1 MAFLK
6 FLKISKGPARS
17 MQDRGALAYMYV
29 RLFLCLILIN
39 PFFIPSKLFARE
51 SIVTSECELKTAYI
65 YQFTKY
71 VNWAKLKG
79 DKKELIIGVIAN
91 EDMVQALSRLNGRVS
106 QGMKIVVR
114 SVEKGT
120 ELSDID
126 ILYLEKGYLTD
137 DDVIL
142 KAVKNHIL
150 TISDEE
156 DATHKGVIIGLFRS
170 DSRLRFNIN
179 LKIADQS
186 SLRLSSRLLS
196 LANSL
201 VK

>member
-1 MAFLK
+1 MAFLESW
-6 FLKISKGPARS
+6 KILKGPLGL
-17 MQDRGALAYMYV
+17 MKDRGIPGYLRFFLYIS
-29 RLFLCLILIN
+29 LFYI
-39 PFFIPSKLFARE
+39 FFTPLSLFAHE
-51 SIVTSECELKTAYI
+51 SIATSECELKTAYI

-71 VNWAKLKG
+71 VNWPKIKK
-79 DKKELIIGVIAN
+79 DKKQLIIGVIAN
-91 EDMVQALSRLNGRVS
+91 EDMVQALSRLNGRLS

-114 SVEKGT
+114 SITLPKNLG
-120 ELSDID
+120 DID

-137 DDVIL
+137 DNLIIE
-142 KAVKNHIL
+142 AVKNHVL

-179 LKIADQS
+179 LKIADKS
-186 SLRLSSRLLS
+186 SLKLSSRLLS
-196 LANSL
+196 LADSL